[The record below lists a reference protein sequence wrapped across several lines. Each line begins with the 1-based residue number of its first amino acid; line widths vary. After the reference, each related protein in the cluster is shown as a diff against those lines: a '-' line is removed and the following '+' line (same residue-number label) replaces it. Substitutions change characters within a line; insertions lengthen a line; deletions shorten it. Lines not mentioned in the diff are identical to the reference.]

1 MTAVRSGHAVPSTRR
16 TNAGPRRRGLRAGW
30 VLGAIYAGALAVLA
44 LWWHG
49 TDSVVGAAGWLTD
62 GARIT
67 GLLAAYGCAVLL
79 ALMARVP
86 ALESGVGTDR
96 LARWHAAGGRYTVC
110 LAAAHI
116 VLVIWGYALT
126 DRKNVIAQT
135 GDLVFHYPEMLKAT
149 LGTLLMFA
157 VGITSARVA
166 RRRLRYEV
174 WHLLHLGTYLS
185 IFLVFF
191 HQLANGAQFV
201 DQPVARYFW
210 YTLFIGVSLVLA
222 WYRFAVPTTRNL
234 RHRMRVSEVRFE
246 SPGVVSV
253 YITGH
258 RLDDLAARPGQF
270 FRWRFLAP
278 GMWWAANPYSLSA
291 PARDGQLRITVKAA
305 GDHSRGLVRLRPGTR
320 VWAEGPYGA
329 FTDTKQTRR
338 RVLLLAG
345 GVGITPLRALF
356 ETLRGDV
363 TLIYL
368 ARRPEDLA
376 LRDELE
382 AIAARRDRRV
392 LCFVD
397 DPAEYSLPLT
407 GDSLRSVVPDV
418 AERDVYLCGPPGMA
432 HAAHRAL
439 REAGVPSR
447 HVHHESF
454 EF

>member
-1 MTAVRSGHAVPSTRR
+1 MTAVRTGRVRPDVRR
-16 TNAGPRRRGLRAGW
+16 AQVGPRRRGLRPGW
-30 VLGAIYAGALAVLA
+30 VLGAVYGGGLAVLA
-44 LWWHG
+44 LWWQG
-49 TDSVVGAAGWLTD
+49 TDAVVGAAGWLTG

-67 GLLAAYGCAVLL
+67 GLLAAYGCAVML

-86 ALESGVGTDR
+86 ALERDVGADR

-110 LAAAHI
+110 LALAH
-116 VLVIWGYALT
+116 VLLVIWGYALT
-126 DRKNVIAQT
+126 DRKNVISQT

-149 LGTLLMFA
+149 LGTLLLFA
-157 VGITSARVA
+157 VGITSARLA

-174 WHLLHLGTYLS
+174 WHLLHLGTYLAVL
-185 IFLVFF
+185 LVFF

-201 DQPVARYFW
+201 DRPLARYFW
-210 YTLFIGVSLVLA
+210 YTLFVGVALVLA
-222 WYRFAVPTTRNL
+222 WYRFAVPVVRNL
-234 RHRMRVSEVRFE
+234 RHRMRVAEVRSE

-253 YITGH
+253 YVTGH
-258 RLDDLAARPGQF
+258 RLDDLSARPGQF

-278 GMWWAANPYSLSA
+278 GMWGAANPYSLSA
-291 PARDGQLRITVKAA
+291 PARDGLLRITVKAA
-305 GDHSRGLVRLRPGTR
+305 GDHSRALARLRPGTR

-329 FTDTKQTRR
+329 FTEARRTRR

-363 TLIYL
+363 TLVYL

-376 LRDELE
+376 LRGELE
-382 AIAARRDRRV
+382 ALAARGDRRV

-407 GDSLRSVVPDV
+407 AASLSSVVPDV

-432 HAAHRAL
+432 RAARRAL
-439 REAGVPSR
+439 REAGVPAR
-447 HVHHESF
+447 RVHHESF